1 MKPIF
6 HKAKT
11 KELPFKLTMLLAF
24 FMAIANYS
32 CSNKPA
38 ADTETRPEPEMIEST
53 LFVDSNQISAG
64 ALSLGYLKL
73 HSFYEQVKSSGYF
86 EVKPSDKVSI
96 SSYLGGTVNQISV
109 NQGQTVQN
117 GDLLFT
123 LQTPDFINLQQRFI
137 ESKSKFEFLE
147 QAYLRQQ
154 KLNSEQV
161 TSDKDLQQL
170 KSDYLTA
177 QASYLGLM
185 ETLKLLNINP
195 ETVASGTILSSLAF
209 YAPISGHIT
218 EININRGSFLSP
230 EMTAM
235 ELINTRNMYLR
246 LRVFEKDVALI
257 KSGQTVWIEQFG
269 DTKTITEGY
278 VMEIN
283 RKLSETNGAA
293 NVFVALREPP
303 KQTLI
308 AGLYVN
314 ALINV
319 NETKTMA
326 LPLNSVVSVDGVDY
340 ILVKK
345 ADENGGWLLEKHMV
359 VTGLS
364 DNDYIEIINNH
375 YFTEETSFVVSGAFN
390 LIQE

>member
-6 HKAKT
+6 HKTRT
-11 KELPFKLTMLLAF
+11 KELTSKLTLLVVVF
-24 FMAIANYS
+24 IVFTNYS
-32 CSNKPA
+32 CSNKSA
-38 ADTETRPEPEMIEST
+38 ADTEINTEAELTEST
-53 LFVDSNQISAG
+53 LFVDSNQIAAG
-64 ALSLGYLKL
+64 AISLGYLTL
-73 HSFYEQVKSSGYF
+73 HPFYEQVKSSGYF

-109 NQGQTVQN
+109 NQGQWVQK

-123 LQTPDFINLQQRFI
+123 LQTPEFINLQQRFI

-218 EININRGSFLSP
+218 EISINRGSFLSP

-235 ELINTRNMYLR
+235 ELINTKNMYLR
-246 LRVFEKDVALI
+246 IRVFEKDVALI
-257 KSGQTVWIEQFG
+257 KSRQTVWIEQSV
-269 DTKTITEGY
+269 DSKTILEGS

-293 NVFVALREPP
+293 NVFVAIKDVLNQP
-303 KQTLI
+303 LI
-308 AGLYVN
+308 AGMYAN
-314 ALINV
+314 AFINV
-319 NETKTMA
+319 SETKKMA

-340 ILVKK
+340 VLTKK
-345 ADENGGWLLEKHMV
+345 ADQNDGWLLEKHVV

-364 DNDYIEIINNH
+364 DKNYIEISN
-375 YFTEETSFVVSGAFN
+375 TSDFAENTPFVVSGAYN

>member
-6 HKAKT
+6 HKVKT
-11 KELPFKLTMLLAF
+11 KRLPSKLTMLLVIF
-24 FMAIANYS
+24 LAIANFS

-38 ADTETRPEPEMIEST
+38 ADSEPGSEPELIEST
-53 LFVDSNQISAG
+53 LFVDSNQITAG
-64 ALSLGYLKL
+64 AISLGYLKP

-86 EVKPSDKVSI
+86 EVKPSDKISI

-109 NQGQTVQN
+109 NQGQTVQK

-137 ESKSKFEFLE
+137 ESKSKFEYLE

-209 YAPISGHIT
+209 YAPISGHI
-218 EININRGSFLSP
+218 SP

-257 KSGQTVWIEQFG
+257 KSGQTVWIEQSG
-269 DTKTITEGY
+269 NTKTIMEGS

-293 NVFVALREPP
+293 NVFVAIKEVSN
-303 KQTLI
+303 QTLI
-308 AGLYVN
+308 AGMYVN

-319 NETKTMA
+319 HETKKMA

-340 ILVKK
+340 VLTKK
-345 ADENGGWLLEKHMV
+345 ADENDGWLLEKHV
-359 VTGLS
+359 V
-364 DNDYIEIINNH
+364 DKDYIEISNTHN
-375 YFTEETSFVVSGAFN
+375 FTENTSFVVSGAFN

>member
-6 HKAKT
+6 HKVKT
-11 KELPFKLTMLLAF
+11 KRLPSKLTMLLVIF
-24 FMAIANYS
+24 LAIANFS

-38 ADTETRPEPEMIEST
+38 ADSEPGSEPELIEST
-53 LFVDSNQISAG
+53 LFVDSNQITAG
-64 ALSLGYLKL
+64 AISLGYLKP

-86 EVKPSDKVSI
+86 EVKPSDKISI

-109 NQGQTVQN
+109 NQGQTVQK

-137 ESKSKFEFLE
+137 ESKSKFEYLE

-257 KSGQTVWIEQFG
+257 KSGQTVWIEQSG
-269 DTKTITEGY
+269 NTKTIMEGS

-293 NVFVALREPP
+293 NVFVAIKEVSN
-303 KQTLI
+303 QTLI
-308 AGLYVN
+308 AGMYVN

-319 NETKTMA
+319 HETKKMA

-340 ILVKK
+340 VLTKK
-345 ADENGGWLLEKHMV
+345 ADENDGWLLEKHVV

-364 DNDYIEIINNH
+364 DKDYIEISNTHN
-375 YFTEETSFVVSGAFN
+375 FTENTSFVVSGAFN

>member
-6 HKAKT
+6 HKAKS
-11 KELPFKLTMLLAF
+11 KSLLKKLSLLLGIFA
-24 FMAIANYS
+24 ALSTYS
-32 CSNKPA
+32 CSNSST
-38 ADTETRPEPEMIEST
+38 ADADANTETEAIEST
-53 LFVDSNQISAG
+53 VFVSSEQIAVG
-64 ALSLGYLKL
+64 GLALGNLKP
-73 HSFYEQVKSSGYF
+73 HTFYEQVKTSGYF
-86 EVKPSDKVSI
+86 EVKPSDKITI
-96 SSYLGGTVNQISV
+96 SSYLGGTVNTIAV
-109 NQGQTVQN
+109 NQGQSVKK

-123 LQTPDFINLQQRFI
+123 LQTPEFINLQQKYI

-147 QAYLRQQ
+147 QAYLRQK
-154 KLNSEQV
+154 KLNTEQV

-177 QASYLGLM
+177 QASYLGLS
-185 ETLKLLNINP
+185 ETLKLLNIKP

-218 EININRGSFLSP
+218 ELNINRGSFLSP

-235 ELINTRNMYLR
+235 ELINTQNMYLR

-257 KSGQTVWIEQFG
+257 KSGQSVWIDQANG
-269 DTKTITEGY
+269 DKTIMEGY
-278 VMEIN
+278 VLEIN

-293 NVFVALREPP
+293 NVFVAIKDAP

-308 AGLYVN
+308 AGMYVN

-319 NETKTMA
+319 HETKKLA

-340 ILVKK
+340 VLTKK
-345 ADENGGWLLEKHMV
+345 ADENDGWLLEKHVV

-364 DNDYIEIINNH
+364 DKDYIEISNTHDFAEN
-375 YFTEETSFVVSGAFN
+375 TVFVVSGAFN

>member
-6 HKAKT
+6 HKT
-11 KELPFKLTMLLAF
+11 KNKVLGQKPILLLVVLATLGTY
-24 FMAIANYS
+24 NCTNS
-32 CSNKPA
+32 STTDA
-38 ADTETRPEPEMIEST
+38 ATNTQPETVEST
-53 LFVDSNQISAG
+53 IFVTSEQITAG
-64 ALSLGYLKL
+64 GLELGDLKP
-73 HSFYEQVKSSGYF
+73 HTFYEQVKTSGYF
-86 EVKPSDKVSI
+86 EVKPSDKITI
-96 SSYLGGTVNQISV
+96 SSYLGGTVNTIAV
-109 NQGQTVQN
+109 NQGQRVN
-117 GDLLFT
+117 KGDLLFT
-123 LQTPDFINLQQRFI
+123 LQTPEFINLQQRYI

-154 KLNSEQV
+154 KLNTEQV

-177 QASYLGLM
+177 QASYLGLT
-185 ETLKLLNINP
+185 ETIKLLYIKP

-218 EININRGSFLSP
+218 ELNINRGSFLSP
-230 EMTAM
+230 EITAM
-235 ELINTRNMYLR
+235 ELINTQNMYLR

-257 KSGQTVWIEQFG
+257 KSGQSVWIDQANEA
-269 DTKTITEGY
+269 KAIMEGY
-278 VMEIN
+278 VLEIN

-293 NVFVALREPP
+293 NVFVAIKDAP

-308 AGLYVN
+308 AGMYVN

-319 NETKTMA
+319 NETKKMA

-340 ILVKK
+340 VLTKK
-345 ADENGGWLLEKHMV
+345 ADEDDGWLLEKHVV

-364 DNDYIEIINNH
+364 DKDYIEISNTLDFAEN
-375 YFTEETSFVVSGAFN
+375 TAFVVSGAFN

>member
-6 HKAKT
+6 HKAKS
-11 KELPFKLTMLLAF
+11 KSLDQKVIMLLGVFVALTS
-24 FMAIANYS
+24 YS
-32 CSNKPA
+32 CSNSST
-38 ADTETRPEPEMIEST
+38 ADADANAETETVEST
-53 LFVDSNQISAG
+53 IFVSSDQITAG
-64 ALSLGYLKL
+64 RLTLGNLKP
-73 HSFYEQVKSSGYF
+73 HIFYEQVKTSGYF
-86 EVKPSDKVSI
+86 EVKPSDKITI
-96 SSYLGGTVNQISV
+96 SSYLGGTVNTIAV
-109 NQGQTVQN
+109 NQGQSVKK

-123 LQTPDFINLQQRFI
+123 LQTPEFINLQQRFI
-137 ESKSKFEFLE
+137 ESKSKFEFME

-154 KLNSEQV
+154 KLNTEQV

-177 QASYLGLM
+177 QASYLGLT

-218 EININRGSFLSP
+218 ELNINRGSFLSP

-235 ELINTRNMYLR
+235 ELINTQNMYLR

-257 KSGQTVWIEQFG
+257 KSGQTVWIDQANG
-269 DTKTITEGY
+269 DEDIMEGY
-278 VMEIN
+278 VLEIN

-293 NVFVALREPP
+293 NVFVAIKENP

-308 AGLYVN
+308 AGMYVN

-319 NETKTMA
+319 HETKKLA

-340 ILVKK
+340 VLTKK
-345 ADENGGWLLEKHMV
+345 ADENDGWLLKKHVV

-364 DNDYIEIINNH
+364 DKDYIEISNTND
-375 YFTEETSFVVSGAFN
+375 FAENTSFVVSGAFN